1 MHYKNYITN
10 IKKTIM
16 KCLTIILNRRLK
28 VLLLVTLIAITGFAQ
43 IKTKSLDTDTL
54 TINGVEVT
62 ASKRNPLKNATQQ
75 PASLLSAV
83 QIIKTEQIQQT
94 GAVNVIEALKYTTSG
109 NFTQQG
115 RKRKNFISLRGQSM
129 DYAIDGISMY
139 NFMDAPNALSANMV
153 DEIEITRSSN
163 AMLMGYS
170 GLNGV
175 ANFKTKTF
183 DKFTTIAEVEYGTFN
198 KIHANLTHG
207 GSFKGFKYALSISK
221 DKIDGPSGLNAA
233 EDMLNISGKVQYNF
247 SDKLEIS
254 LQQFYSGGNREFA
267 QMVNVKTADYSVSPT
282 NLAMIWKFDPLVFN
296 ITLAKLRFTPNQK
309 STTELQFYRVDSK
322 RDWNQRSYYVNK
334 AKQVTD
340 SVPPYTTTHEPDF
353 VIGGGLIQ
361 TLSLVKDNFL
371 RLALMGSQKTTP
383 TQTNP
388 TGTTLNTNISVFT
401 GTLIDEHNFGRL
413 SVNGGVKLMQN
424 YYKRYAPGSASIYI
438 TNQWQPITVSL
449 NAGASY
455 KISSDFIANLLLN
468 KGIVKA
474 PTDGIQRTIVAKDTT
489 FSALADENR
498 FNVDLGIVKYI
509 KNVGELTLTGFYINR
524 KNAYEF
530 TGNLYYD
537 SQGIQREYLH
547 NVDLRTFGVEFNWNS
562 AKFFE
567 ILTTNLS
574 GTYMSTTNVSNGLST
589 TYERA
594 PTTMLNG
601 SLNATKYGFTFSV
614 FGKYTS
620 RYIGD
625 SFLIKTTST
634 TKVWVGDYVNVDL
647 SLGYAIPKTK
657 VSVYGRVIN
666 IGDVRYTTVS
676 PVYPD
681 YGRQFSVGA
690 RIKL

>member
-1 MHYKNYITN
+1 
-10 IKKTIM
+10 M
-16 KCLTIILNRRLK
+16 KRLTIILSRRMRI
-28 VLLLVTLIAITGFAQ
+28 LLLVTLSAISGFAQ
-43 IKTKSLDTDTL
+43 TKTQLQTADTL
-54 TINGVEVT
+54 TLKSVVVT
-62 ASKRNPLKNATQQ
+62 GNKRTPLSYSTQQ
-75 PASLLSAV
+75 PTALSTAV
-83 QIIKTEQIQQT
+83 QTIKTEQIQQT

-139 NFMDAPNALSANMV
+139 NFMDAPNALSTNMV
-153 DEIEITRSSN
+153 DEIEVTRSSN

-183 DKFTTIAEVEYGTFN
+183 DKFTTIGEVEYGTFN

-207 GSFKGFKYALSISK
+207 GKFKGLKYALSISK
-221 DKIDGPSGLNAA
+221 DKTDGPSGLNAA
-233 EDMLNISGKVQYNF
+233 EDMLNVSGKLQYNF

-254 LQQFYSGGNREFA
+254 LQHFYSNGSREFA
-267 QMVNVKTADYSVSPT
+267 QMANVKTADYSVTPA
-282 NLAMIWKFDPLVFN
+282 NVAMIWTFDPLAFN

-322 RDWNQRSYYVNK
+322 RDWNQRSYFVNK

-340 SVPPYTTTHEPDF
+340 SIPPYTTTHEPDF

-388 TGTTLNTNISVFT
+388 SGTTLNTDISVFT
-401 GTLIDEHNFGRL
+401 GTLIDEHNFGKL
-413 SVNGGVKLMQN
+413 SVNGGIKLMEN
-424 YYKRYAPGSASIYI
+424 YYKRFAPGSSSVYI

-455 KISSDFIANLLLN
+455 KISSDFTANLLLN
-468 KGIVKA
+468 KGVIKA
-474 PTDGIQRTIVAKDTT
+474 PADGLQRTILGKDTT
-489 FSALADENR
+489 YSVLADEDR
-498 FNVDLGIVKYI
+498 FNVDLGIVKSF
-509 KNVGELTLTGFYINR
+509 KNVGEFTLTGFYINR
-524 KNAYEF
+524 KNGYEF
-530 TGNLYYD
+530 TGILYKD
-537 SQGIQREYLH
+537 NAGIQHEYLH
-547 NVDLRTFGVEFNWNS
+547 NVDLSTFGAEFMWNS
-562 AKFFE
+562 AKFFD
-567 ILTTNLS
+567 IFTTNLS
-574 GTYMSTTNVSNGLST
+574 GTYMSTTNISNGVSSV
-589 TYERA
+589 YERA

-614 FGKYTS
+614 FGKYVS
-620 RYIGD
+620 KYIGD
-625 SFLIKTTST
+625 SFVTKATPT
-634 TKVWVGDYVNVDL
+634 TKVWVGDYTNVDL

-657 VSVYGRVIN
+657 ATVYGRVIN
-666 IGDVRYTTVS
+666 VGDVRYTTVS
-676 PVYPD
+676 PVYTD

-690 RIKL
+690 RITL